1 MNTKNIAYLCF
12 LVISS
17 SLLLLTFV
25 SCAENEIEHNENRG
39 VYSSKLKY
47 TDLNEDEL
55 IKKGYDEQKKS
66 NWKLAYEIFDEY
78 TVRFPGATLG
88 AFEAHRQKIRCLSEL
103 AEYTDANDLM
113 LDFIN
118 MYKEFLYS
126 SENIEFWED
135 LRQFWFEKIAMP
147 LFYKDVEKQIIAD
160 DTDDAIE
167 VLQSILDE
175 EPKGPYSAKS
185 LLLMGDGMYFDK
197 EYWDARTKYIMVVK
211 YYQNFS
217 VEREEALFKAA
228 AATAASIEGKKY
240 DPDYISSKGSD
251 IIERGA
257 LNFCD
262 DYLKEYP
269 KGKYTEQ
276 IIELKQKLFAV
287 LAYRQYYA
295 GRTYDLLNFNK
306 AAQIQYLITI
316 KLFSDAQK
324 YPLCQVWVK
333 KAIEQLK
340 DFGIEDYTE
349 NKYWKEFV
357 DSGNN

>member
-1 MNTKNIAYLCF
+1 MNTQKNKYFNAFFACF
-12 LVISS
+12 LLI
-17 SLLLLTFV
+17 LLVLAG
-25 SCAENEIEHNENRG
+25 CAENEIEHNENRG
-39 VYSSKLKY
+39 IYSSKLKY

-55 IKKGYDEQKKS
+55 IKKGYEEQKKG
-66 NWKLAYEIFDEY
+66 NWEKSYEIFDEY
-78 TVRFPGATLG
+78 TVRYPGSTLG

-103 AEYTDANDLM
+103 GEYTDANEQV

-118 MYKEFLYS
+118 MYNELLNS
-126 SENIEFWED
+126 SKNIEFWED
-135 LRQFWFEKIAMP
+135 LRQFWFEKIALP
-147 LFYKDVEKQIIAD
+147 LFYKNGEKQIIAD
-160 DTDDAIE
+160 DTDDAID
-167 VLQSILDE
+167 VLQTILDE

-185 LLLMGDGMYFDK
+185 LLLMGDGMYFDGD
-197 EYWDARTKYIMVVK
+197 YWNARTKYIMVVK

-228 AATAASIEGKKY
+228 VATAASIEGKKY

-276 IIELKQKLFAV
+276 ILELKQKLFAV
-287 LAYRQYYA
+287 LAYRQFYA
-295 GRTYDLLNFNK
+295 GRTYDLLNFNE
-306 AAQIQYLITI
+306 AAQIQYMITI
-316 KLFSDAQK
+316 KIFGDEQK

-333 KAIEQLK
+333 KAIEQLR
-340 DFGIEDYTE
+340 DYGIENYTD
-349 NKYWKEFV
+349 NKYWKEFI
-357 DSGNN
+357 DADK